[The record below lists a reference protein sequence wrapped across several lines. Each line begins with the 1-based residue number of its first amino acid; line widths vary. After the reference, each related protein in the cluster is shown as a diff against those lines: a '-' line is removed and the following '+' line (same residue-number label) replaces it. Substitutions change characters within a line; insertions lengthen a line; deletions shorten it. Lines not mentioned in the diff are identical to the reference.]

1 MGTGENSSA
10 CGPQVQPSCGRRH
23 YAALLVVCYPPI
35 CAHWGTWRYTEKL
48 LGREERGAV
57 IHQLY
62 SSQTICVVLIHREW
76 VKWGAVQLDTQVTNV
91 FCSLL
96 SSFLSL
102 GTSTDSFSTAV
113 VVNGLWKG
121 CFPCWTIELFQTSHG
136 CVCCLSGSDVTCWWQ
151 KFLLFS
157 FTLKSKHFLEV
168 ATKTVL
174 WPSLAFSPSPPS
186 GALVLSCSCCGV
198 CPVCVRTMICGPPG
212 AASGEV
218 RAPGVGF
225 SWAHFYLA
233 VLEEGHLE
241 SAWFLFSPLQ
251 FICKRVWVPW

>member
-121 CFPCWTIELFQTSHG
+121 CFPYWTNRVVPNFPRLCVLLVWFRRDMLVTEVSSLF
-136 CVCCLSGSDVTCWWQ
+136 
-151 KFLLFS
+151 
-157 FTLKSKHFLEV
+157 
-168 ATKTVL
+168 
-174 WPSLAFSPSPPS
+174 
-186 GALVLSCSCCGV
+186 
-198 CPVCVRTMICGPPG
+198 
-212 AASGEV
+212 
-218 RAPGVGF
+218 
-225 SWAHFYLA
+225 FY
-233 VLEEGHLE
+233 
-241 SAWFLFSPLQ
+241 PQ
-251 FICKRVWVPW
+251 I